1 MDMIR
6 VSIDDVSPDDEGID
20 LASLVTDA
28 GQIITIPV
36 ALLPEGADVGEVL
49 TLEIAIDHA
58 ETKERQERVGQLQKR
73 LFGFGV

>member
-1 MDMIR
+1 MIR
-6 VSIDDVSPDDEGID
+6 VSIDEVSPDDEGID

-28 GQIITIPV
+28 GQVITIPV